1 MSFLGPAFGLIGS
14 QLATKAPPAFMH
26 VSRTGQFG
34 QALRGF
40 LPSGQF
46 GIGYT
51 GGLIL
56 AMVLLTHGI
65 LLVYTN
71 LNTSTTNKILEWLM
85 ACRVMVLTEGETT
98 GNAAIDDMD
107 AIPVSLVTDADV
119 LTTEGAITNAL

>member
-14 QLATKAPPAFMH
+14 QLATKAPSAFMH

-51 GGLIL
+51 GG
-56 AMVLLTHGI
+56 AYAG
-65 LLVYTN
+65 Y
-71 LNTSTTNKILEWLM
+71 
-85 ACRVMVLTEGETT
+85 G
-98 GNAAIDDMD
+98 
-107 AIPVSLVTDADV
+107 
-119 LTTEGAITNAL
+119 ITNTWDPFGIHKPKYKYYKQNIRMAYGMSGYGSYRRRYTRFRRYRRYGRYSRFSRYRRRPMYRRRSYY